1 MLALKRLL
9 RNEWLSRLVDGLLP
23 VFATLAALL
32 IGAVML
38 LLLKVNPIEAYKAL
52 WDGAF
57 GSSNAFAETLV
68 KATPLLL
75 VAIGICISFR
85 GDVINIGGEGQMII
99 GAILATW
106 VGLTFTTL
114 PGWVVITLAMLAGFL
129 GGAIWGGIPGF
140 LKAYFSVNEILSTVM
155 MNAIAVQLMN
165 FLLRGPMIDP
175 AQAEVASQIPQTAR
189 LLEIFRLPRFI
200 PTRLHFGALI
210 AVVLA
215 ILVYILLWRTTLGYR
230 IRAVGQN
237 PHASRYAGI
246 KVPRYIVLALLFS
259 GAFAGLAGAIQVY
272 GVNYRMITDGSA
284 SGFTGSAGFNGIV
297 AALFGQL
304 HPLWSIPASVLFG
317 ALLVGANSM
326 QRMAQVPSALVIALN
341 GLVVVFVVSSE
352 ILRRRRQKRRLAA
365 VREEDEPPPSS
376 DKEKIKHVE
385 TVS

>member
-1 MLALKRLL
+1 MKKLFQSD
-9 RNEWLSRLVDGLLP
+9 WVSRLIDAFMP
-23 VFATLAALL
+23 VFATLAALVL
-32 IGAVML
+32 GAVML
-38 LLLKVNPIEAYKAL
+38 LFLKVNPIEAYQAL

-75 VAIGICISFR
+75 IALGICISFR

-99 GAILATW
+99 GAIFATW
-106 VGLTFTTL
+106 VGLTFTAL
-114 PGWVVITLAMLAGFL
+114 PGWLVITLAMLAGFL
-129 GGAIWGGIPGF
+129 GGAVWGGIPGF
-140 LKAYFSVNEILSTVM
+140 LKAYFRVNEILSTVM
-155 MNAIAVQLMN
+155 MNAIAVQVMN

-175 AQAEVASQIPQTAR
+175 SQAELASKIPQTAR
-189 LLEIFRLPRFI
+189 LLEIFRLPRLA
-200 PTRLHFGALI
+200 PTRLHLGALI
-210 AVVLA
+210 AGILA

-304 HPLWSIPASVLFG
+304 HPIWSIPASILFG

-326 QRMAQVPSALVIALN
+326 QRVVQVPSAFVTALN

-352 ILRRRRQKRRLAA
+352 ILRRRRQRRRLAA
-365 VREEDEPPPSS
+365 VGKDEESPPTV
-376 DKEKIKHVE
+376 DKEKIPQGE
-385 TVS
+385 TVT

>member
-1 MLALKRLL
+1 MSAVTKRLQS
-9 RNEWLSRLVDGLLP
+9 EWISRIFDSLMP

-38 LLLKVNPIEAYKAL
+38 LFLGVNPIEAYGAL

-75 VAIGICISFR
+75 VALGICISFR
-85 GDVINIGGEGQMII
+85 GDVINIGGEGQMIV

-106 VGLTFTTL
+106 VGLTFTDL
-114 PGWVVITLAMLAGFL
+114 PGWLVITLALLAGFL
-129 GGAIWGGIPGF
+129 GGAVWGGIPGF
-140 LKAYFSVNEILSTVM
+140 LKAYFRVNEILSTVM

-165 FLLRGPMIDP
+165 FLLREPMIDP
-175 AQAEVASQIPQTAR
+175 SQAQLASKIPQTAA
-189 LLEIFRLPRFI
+189 LLEIFRLPRLV
-200 PTRLHFGALI
+200 PTRLHLGALI
-210 AVVLA
+210 AVILA

-237 PHASRYAGI
+237 PQAARYAGI
-246 KVPRYIVLALLFS
+246 KVQRYMVLALLLS
-259 GAFAGLAGAIQVY
+259 GAFAGLAGATQVY

-304 HPLWSIPASVLFG
+304 HPVWSIPASILFG
-317 ALLVGANSM
+317 ALLVGANKM
-326 QRMAQVPSALVIALN
+326 QRMVQVPSALVIALN

-352 ILRRRRQKRRLAA
+352 IWRRRRQRQRLA
-365 VREEDEPPPSS
+365 VGGPEEEPPSPP
-376 DKEKIKHVE
+376 KENIGQTE
-385 TVS
+385 AGT